1 MLLPEWTPLDA
12 ILLAY
17 PSDKTDWAED
27 LATAETAFNDLIIAL
42 SAAAPVF
49 VLGMQDVEVLAE
61 KLPPGRQV
69 TTLDLPLNDT
79 WARDFAPLTISDGNQ
94 LTLLN
99 FIFNG
104 WGNKFLSDKDN
115 AINRELFDFGFFQ
128 VPMRDIDLV
137 LEGGS
142 IESDGAGSLM
152 TTTACLLNKN
162 RNPLLS
168 KEKIEENL
176 KKNFGA
182 EHILWLEHGH
192 LEGDDTD
199 AHIDTLARFCPDNLI
214 IYQGCDDPEDSHY
227 QALQAMAEAIKNF
240 RNAKGEAYRTL
251 ALPWPQAKYDAE
263 GQRLPATY
271 ANFLFANGFVFVP
284 TYDDP
289 ADTPALAL
297 LKTALPDFQVVGVAA
312 SVFIRQHGSV
322 HCLTMQLPRGT
333 VHPDF
338 LPTR

>member
-12 ILLAY
+12 ILMAY
-17 PSDKTDWAED
+17 PTAQTDWADD
-27 LATAETAFNDLIIAL
+27 LAAAEAAFNDLIIAV

-49 VLGMQDVEVLAE
+49 VIGMQEVENLAE

-69 TTLDLPLNDT
+69 TTLALPFNDT
-79 WARDFAPLTISDGNQ
+79 WARDFAVLTVAHADD
-94 LTLLN
+94 LTVLN
-99 FIFNG
+99 FTFNG
-104 WGNKFLSDKDN
+104 WGNKFSSAQDN
-115 AINRELFDFGFFQ
+115 AINNELFDFGFFQ

-142 IESDGAGSLM
+142 VESDGAGSVM

-162 RNPLLS
+162 RNHLFS
-168 KEKIEENL
+168 KESIEENL
-176 KKNFGA
+176 KIYFGA
-182 EHILWLEHGH
+182 EQILWLNHGH
-192 LEGDDTD
+192 LDGDDTD

-227 QALQAMAEAIKNF
+227 QALQAMAEEIKNF
-240 RNAKGEAYRTL
+240 RNAQGEPYRTL
-251 ALPWPQAKYDAE
+251 ALPWPQAKYDSE

-271 ANFLFANGFVFVP
+271 ANFLFANQFLFVP

-289 ADTPALAL
+289 ADATALAL
-297 LKTALPDFQVVGVAA
+297 LKAALPDFQIVGVAA

-338 LPTR
+338 LQT